1 MLNKTEYQA
10 IGKCTMQILEF
21 CSINDNIIDNLFDVY
36 FTYYDYS
43 LHIIMFLRLNG
54 RK

>member
-1 MLNKTEYQA
+1 MHNA
-10 IGKCTMQILEF
+10 DMR
-21 CSINDNIIDNLFDVY
+21 DNLFDVY

-43 LHIIMFLRLNG
+43 SHIIMFLRLNG